1 MRFLGLTRNPAVLIL
16 LTGLLILFVSPFASA
31 QAKPRARRVAPGKP
45 PEPPPNYDGKWN
57 ATTDSGQ
64 RFDFTVQ
71 NAQVSEL
78 SGTLP
83 VKDAHCTYKV
93 DLGQKFAAAIAKK
106 TASLA
111 STTPNAAGVSLV
123 AGTATFESAQAAHG
137 TLTLTTSGPRGLP
150 GCAGQVEVV
159 WAAVR
164 QAGTQEAALKRA
176 DPGMPVPPDPTLDGE
191 WQGTT
196 AQKHAIEFTVRES
209 AIKRVKVK
217 GAVAS
222 GGCSTTNTSESTF
235 NQRQEITEDAFAVAA
250 GGGGFSYVVEGK
262 FDSPTASKGTLDL
275 YFVQTAYGAPP
286 CEAQGKT
293 TWTATKTR

>member
-1 MRFLGLTRNPAVLIL
+1 MRFLMLMRNPAVLL
-16 LTGLLILFVSPFASA
+16 LVTGLLIPVVSPFASP
-31 QAKPRARRVAPGKP
+31 QDKPRPRRAAPAKP
-45 PEPPPNYDGKWN
+45 PEPPPNYDGKWI
-57 ATTDSGQ
+57 ATTDSGH
-64 RFDFTVQ
+64 RFDFTVK
-71 NAQVSEL
+71 NAHITEL
-78 SGTLP
+78 SGIVP

-93 DLGQKFAAAIAKK
+93 DLGQNLAAAIAKK
-106 TASLA
+106 TASLTNA
-111 STTPNAAGVSLV
+111 PLNAAGVSLV
-123 AGTATFESAQAAHG
+123 AGTATFESAQTAHG
-137 TLTLTTSGPRGLP
+137 TITLATSGPRGRP
-150 GCAGQVEVV
+150 GCGGQVELV

-176 DPGMPVPPDPTLDGE
+176 DPGMPVPPDPSLDGE

-196 AQKHAIEFTVRES
+196 AQKHPIEFTVREG
-209 AIKRVKVK
+209 AIKHMKVK

-235 NQRQEITEDAFAVAA
+235 NQRQEITEDTFAVAA
-250 GGGGFSYVVEGK
+250 GGGGFNYVVEGK